1 MNPYLSHVLTA
12 LLLLL
17 AISTPVAA
25 DSISGRIVGVSD
37 GDTVTLLDSAKT
49 PHKVRL
55 IGIDAPEK
63 SQPFGTRSKQSL
75 SSLVF
80 GKQVVIEFYKKDRYG
95 RLIAKIATPNTPDVN
110 LEQVKRGMAW
120 HYKDYQR
127 EQSPIDRKAYANAE
141 EEARAYRRGL
151 WSDTDPV
158 APWAFRKARRAG
170 SALLVPPAR

>member
-1 MNPYLSHVLTA
+1 M
-12 LLLLL
+12 
-17 AISTPVAA
+17 
-25 DSISGRIVGVSD
+25 
-37 GDTVTLLDSAKT
+37 
-49 PHKVRL
+49 
-55 IGIDAPEK
+55 GIDAPEK
-63 SQPFGTRSKQSL
+63 SQSFGTRSKQSL

-80 GKQVVIEFYKKDRYG
+80 GKQIVIEFYKKDRYG

-127 EQSPIDRKAYANAE
+127 EQSPIDREAYANAE

-170 SALLVPPAR
+170 SPFLAPSAQ